1 MALLHAFTIPWMSE
15 GHYDYEILLICMI
28 GFRFRHRV
36 SGSGLSIIEPLSS
49 QKSATRILCWSYWI
63 RKSRDYVYGIW
74 EYQVLRIES
83 YFSMKSC
90 VVIFNEVLYTNPPL
104 SIIPQNYKCIPN
116 LNNVW
121 PFLLTFT
128 GLQTLL
134 ITLDLLKI
142 NKHTVVYGHIRT
154 TLETEFMFDNM
165 VRASDVPNV
174 KYILCKI
181 TVWSPTCLLKP
192 LVRSSYTHSA
202 K

>member
-1 MALLHAFTIPWMSE
+1 ME
-15 GHYDYEILLICMI
+15 QNDI
-28 GFRFRHRV
+28 GFITVAICGGYISKYPR
-36 SGSGLSIIEPLSS
+36 L
-49 QKSATRILCWSYWI
+49 Y
-63 RKSRDYVYGIW
+63 
-74 EYQVLRIES
+74 
-83 YFSMKSC
+83 

-134 ITLDLLKI
+134 ITLDLLKK

-174 KYILCKI
+174 KYILCKM
-181 TVWSPTCLLKP
+181 TV
-192 LVRSSYTHSA
+192 
-202 K
+202 